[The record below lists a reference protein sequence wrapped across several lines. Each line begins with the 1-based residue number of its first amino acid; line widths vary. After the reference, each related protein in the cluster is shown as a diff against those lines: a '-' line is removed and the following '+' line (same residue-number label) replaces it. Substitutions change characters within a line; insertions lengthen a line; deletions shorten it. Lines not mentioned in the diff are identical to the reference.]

1 MLLAKMVPFT
11 LEFMSDD
18 LEGLGHGST
27 SHTEFG
33 TAVHGTGYTLLHEQI
48 ACATSSTG

>member
-18 LEGLGHGST
+18 LEGLGT
-27 SHTEFG
+27 TATYTEHS
-33 TAVHGTGYTLLHEQI
+33 TAVHNTGYTLLHEQI